1 MERMSAKAA
10 AKPAKGGLPNL
21 LYLWATAEKL
31 PPLTGVGELHVLM
44 PWGSLLRGILGSSP
58 EMLRGLAAVCRPDA
72 AFLVALNLHA
82 WRPPVPEVGEHPE
95 PTPETVDEGLAA
107 RYAQAGWQL
116 TDCRYLAA
124 EEVAALETS
133 WTRRLNSSR
142 DRFDVLALTG
152 KINP

>member
-44 PWGSLLRGILGSSP
+44 PWGSLVRGILGSSP
-58 EMLRGLAAVCRPDA
+58 EMLRGLAAVCPPDA

-107 RYAQAGWQL
+107 LRAG
-116 TDCRYLAA
+116 RLAA
-124 EEVAALETS
+124 H
-133 WTRRLNSSR
+133 RLPVPGR
-142 DRFDVLALTG
+142 GGGGGPGRPPGPAG
-152 KINP
+152 